1 MYATDT
7 DGRLLMPDLP
17 DDRQATTALVARSP
31 IALQHN
37 AQRFRAIFD
46 GVDESIALLK
56 PNGHLIEVNL
66 TAAKFLGIGA
76 EARSRHDESL
86 NQLDDTI
93 SRSNCQAIK

>member
-76 EARSRHDESL
+76 EA
-86 NQLDDTI
+86 
-93 SRSNCQAIK
+93 AIAA